1 MFKVWKVGVLK
12 SANSGAWA
20 AAVFGVLLQ
29 GKTGEKSDFTI
40 GEDNNTNHFG
50 KLGILKNNEK
60 TR

>member
-1 MFKVWKVGVLK
+1 M
-12 SANSGAWA
+12 
-20 AAVFGVLLQ
+20 FGVLLQ
-29 GKTGEKSDFTI
+29 GKTGEKSDFPI